1 MRRSGTGVDRPEA
14 GRVRVAAAALLALPG
29 LLAPSSGAAQAE
41 GGERGWLGVA
51 LYDALVRCGEPR
63 TGRVECE
70 RTAVVG
76 QVVPES
82 PAARAGLQPGDT
94 LLALGG
100 REITRGAQDPAFA
113 EMRAGRPVALRV
125 GRREGGDR
133 TLLTAVPA
141 PRPSGLPDPD
151 RGRETR
157 TARDVVRTW
166 APWAVADT
174 VGEAEGRRWITIR
187 LDSDSIRVSPMS
199 VEIRGRLPGDVVVP
213 GRSGA
218 RVLVGSDAAETEG
231 PADLRLVRVGPDLWG
246 RLEFG
251 PRLRA
256 LQDSVFRRAQ
266 LRFESI
272 QARAR
277 RGEVEVRV
285 GSGAGEGRARSERER
300 FFGTAMFE
308 RRIAGAEFAPL
319 NPELAEV
326 VSGPDRGLL
335 VLRVLPGT
343 PASELGLR
351 PGDVVVEAGGRSCG
365 ELGDLRSALASAE
378 GSRGV
383 VVKWVRKG
391 EVLSG
396 TVRD

>member
-1 MRRSGTGVDRPEA
+1 MVRSETGRGVW
-14 GRVRVAAAALLALPG
+14 VAAAVLLALSGVLEP
-29 LLAPSSGAAQAE
+29 APVAAQAD
-41 GGERGWLGVA
+41 GDRGWLGVA
-51 LYDALVRCGEPR
+51 LYDALVRCDEPR
-63 TGRVECE
+63 AGRVECQ

-82 PAARAGLQPGDT
+82 PAARAGLQVGDT
-94 LLALGG
+94 LLSLGG
-100 REITRGAQDPAFA
+100 REITRGARDPVFA
-113 EMRAGRPVALRV
+113 GMRAGRSVALRV
-125 GRREGGDR
+125 GRREGDR
-133 TLLTAVPA
+133 TVLTAVPA
-141 PRPSGLPDPD
+141 PRPSRPLDADG
-151 RGRETR
+151 ETEAR
-157 TARDVVRTW
+157 TARDMVRTW
-166 APWAVADT
+166 SPWAVA
-174 VGEAEGRRWITIR
+174 EAPGGAGTRRWVTIR

-199 VEIRGRLPGDVVVP
+199 VELRGRLPGEL
-213 GRSGA
+213 RESGGQGTLPDLSET
-218 RVLVGSDAAETEG
+218 RVRIGSEAGQGEG
-231 PADLRLVRVGPDLWG
+231 SGDLRLVRVGPDLWG

-266 LRFESI
+266 LRFDSI
-272 QARAR
+272 RARAG
-277 RGEVEVRV
+277 RGGVEVRV
-285 GSGAGEGRARSERER
+285 GPGEGEGRATSDRGR
-300 FFGTAMFE
+300 FFVATMFE

-343 PASELGLR
+343 PAAELGLR
-351 PGDVVVEAGGRSCG
+351 PGDVVVEAGGRSCD
-365 ELGDLRSALASAE
+365 ELGDLRDALASAE

-391 EVLSG
+391 EILSG